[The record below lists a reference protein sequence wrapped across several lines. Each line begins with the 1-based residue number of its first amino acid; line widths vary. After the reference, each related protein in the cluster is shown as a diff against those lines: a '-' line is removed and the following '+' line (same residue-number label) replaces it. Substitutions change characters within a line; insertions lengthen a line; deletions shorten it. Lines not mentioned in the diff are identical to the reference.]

1 MLYFSGSKTDMKILG
16 IETSTQAG
24 SIAFTDGDR
33 VLGELSLN
41 LGPVHSEKLI
51 PMIDWLLGEVGGEKR
66 EIEGIAVSVGPG
78 SFTGLRVG
86 LSTAKG
92 LAFSL
97 KIPLVGISS
106 LETLAMNIFTNFSI
120 CSIIDA
126 RKKEV
131 FAAFFKLSDGG
142 IVRTSGDVLIS
153 PQGLCEMIRERTVFI
168 GDGAVL
174 YRDLLMKIL
183 GELALFCPLNLNFP
197 RASNSALIG
206 ARKLREGC
214 RDDLS
219 TLAPRYLRRAE
230 AEIFRE
236 G

>member
-1 MLYFSGSKTDMKILG
+1 MKILG

-24 SIAFTDGDR
+24 SIALIDSDR
-33 VLGELSLN
+33 VLGEFFLN

-51 PMIDWLLGEVGGEKR
+51 PMLDRLLGEAGMAKER
-66 EIEGIAVSVGPG
+66 IEGVAVSIGPG

-97 KIPLVGISS
+97 GIPLVGVSS
-106 LETLAMNIFTNFSI
+106 LETLAMNIFTNLSI

-131 FAAFFKLSDGG
+131 FAAFFKFSHES
-142 IVRTSGDVLIS
+142 IIRTSGDILIS
-153 PQGLCEMIRERTVFI
+153 PQGLCRMVRERAVFI
-168 GDGAVL
+168 GDGALL
-174 YRDLLMKIL
+174 YKDLLMGIL
-183 GELALFCPLNLNFP
+183 GEFALFCPLNLNFP

-206 ARKLREGC
+206 ARKLREGQ

-219 TLAPRYLRRAE
+219 TLAPRYLRKAE
-230 AEIFRE
+230 AQIFRE

>member
-1 MLYFSGSKTDMKILG
+1 MKVLG
-16 IETSTQAG
+16 IETSTRAG
-24 SIAFTDGDR
+24 SIAFIDGDR
-33 VLGELSLN
+33 ILGEFFLN

-51 PMIDWLLGEVGGEKR
+51 PMIDWLLREVDIEKK
-66 EIEGIAVSVGPG
+66 EIEGIAVSIGPG

-97 KIPLVGISS
+97 GIPLVGVSS
-106 LETLAMNIFTNFSI
+106 LETLTMNIFTNFSI

-126 RKKEV
+126 RKREV
-131 FAAFFKLSDGG
+131 FAAFFKSSDVG
-142 IVRTSGDVLIS
+142 IIRTLDDILIS

-174 YRDLLMKIL
+174 YGDLLMNVL

-206 ARKLREGC
+206 ARKLREGQG
-214 RDDLS
+214 DDLS
-219 TLAPRYLRRAE
+219 TLAPQYLRKAE
-230 AEIFRE
+230 AEIFR
-236 G
+236 GGMIK

>member
-1 MLYFSGSKTDMKILG
+1 MKILG
-16 IETSTQAG
+16 IETSTHAG
-24 SIAFTDGDR
+24 SIAFIDGDR
-33 VLGELSLN
+33 VLGEFFLN
-41 LGPVHSEKLI
+41 LGPAHSENLI
-51 PMIDWLLGEVGGEKR
+51 PMIDWLLGEIAMEKK
-66 EIEGIAVSVGPG
+66 EIEGVAVSIGPG

-97 KIPLVGISS
+97 SIPLIGVSS
-106 LETLAMNIFTNFSI
+106 LETLATNIFTNFSI

-131 FAAFFKLSDGG
+131 FAAFFKFSDGS
-142 IVRTSGDVLIS
+142 ISRTSVDILIS
-153 PQGLCEMIRERTVFI
+153 PQGLCELIRERTVFI
-168 GDGAVL
+168 GDGVVL
-174 YRDLLMKIL
+174 YGDLLMNVL

-206 ARKLREGC
+206 ARKLREGQ

-219 TLAPRYLRRAE
+219 TLAPQYLRKAE
-230 AEIFRE
+230 AEL
-236 G
+236 